1 MEKVK
6 KILVLGS
13 SGMLGHILVDT
24 IKSKK
29 NFQLSNIARR
39 KTIFNDTV
47 ICDVTDF
54 NDLEENIKKL
64 SPDFII
70 NCVGVLINESEINP
84 KNAIL
89 INAYLPHFLESIS
102 EKQNFQLIHISTDCV
117 FNGSIGN
124 YHEGSKKD
132 AKDIYGISKG
142 LGEIISPNHLT
153 IRTSIIGP
161 EIKNHTEGLFE
172 WVLKN
177 KSKKIDG
184 YSESIWS
191 GVTTLVLSKGI
202 IYCIEHNI
210 KGLLHIASNKISK
223 FDLIC
228 IINEV
233 YNLGVTIKKVKG
245 KKSDKSLISNRK
257 DFLFKIPSHFQM
269 ISEMSDFMNQNQ

>member
-13 SGMLGHILVDT
+13 SGMLGHILVNI

-29 NFQLSNIARR
+29 KFQLSNIARR
-39 KTIFNDTV
+39 KTIFNDTL
-47 ICDVTDF
+47 ICDVRDF
-54 NDLEENIKKL
+54 KKLEGNIKKI
-64 SPDFII
+64 SPDYII
-70 NCVGVLINESEINP
+70 NCIGVLINESNNNP

-89 INAYLPHFLESIS
+89 INAYLPHFLDSIS
-102 EKQNFQLIHISTDCV
+102 EKYNFKLIHISTDCV
-117 FNGSIGN
+117 FNGSEGS
-124 YHEGSKKD
+124 YHEESIKD

-161 EIKNHTEGLFE
+161 EIKDHPEGLFE
-172 WVLKN
+172 WLLKN

-191 GVTTLVLSKGI
+191 GVTTLVLSRGI
-202 IYCIEHNI
+202 IYCIENDL
-210 KGLLHIASNKISK
+210 KGLLHIASKQISK

-233 YNLGVTIKKVKG
+233 YNLGASVKKVKG
-245 KKSDKSLISNRK
+245 KESDKSLITNRK
-257 DFLFKIPSHFQM
+257 DFLFKIPSHFEM
-269 ISEMSDFMNQNQ
+269 ISEMAGFMNQN